1 MSALTILNINLILRR
16 CLNLKEIKNMKIIAV
31 IAIALVTATSAFAH
45 SGGTNSAGCHAGK
58 KPYHCH

>member
-1 MSALTILNINLILRR
+1 
-16 CLNLKEIKNMKIIAV
+16 MKIIAV

-45 SGGTNSAGCHAGK
+45 SGGTNSVGCHAGK